1 MLLSFQ
7 HNCPL
12 STHYCHFSSA
22 VNTYGEALLEMR
34 LFSPPPIT
42 DRHVILY
49 YVVLLQTKGRMTPIL
64 RPGRLCV
71 LQRQRKQQSDV
82 ELFLVSPQVNT
93 GTWLYTSWIF
103 STRLWHQAHSLHFLI
118 TTLQNRS
125 FKSNA
130 HCCMYTRLLINDIFW
145 CQQKKNSWASWL
157 DMTVCSYSAWAQHCR
172 WRRHPPGNLLHW
184 SQPPSA
190 AHRK

>member
-64 RPGRLCV
+64 YPGRLCV

-82 ELFLVSPQVNT
+82 ELFLVSPQVNMALHVLNF
-93 GTWLYTSWIF
+93 LYTSLATGPFTPF
-103 STRLWHQAHSLHFLI
+103 SHHNTSELNQTHTAACIH
-118 TTLQNRS
+118 
-125 FKSNA
+125 
-130 HCCMYTRLLINDIFW
+130 
-145 CQQKKNSWASWL
+145 
-157 DMTVCSYSAWAQHCR
+157 VC
-172 WRRHPPGNLLHW
+172 
-184 SQPPSA
+184 
-190 AHRK
+190 